1 MQVVVKHDLK
11 RQPVH
16 EIWAPKDAEFFY
28 EHRVLYSRG
37 KLDVEN
43 TNHIIV
49 VARVGE
55 SFPSAKVSKV
65 LGTSVTGGSV
75 FVLVHLVS
83 PNVKELG
90 EFTAREAERIGANKK
105 KAAEQK
111 AKQVEA
117 LGDGDEEDDF
127 DEDEEDPDDE

>member
-111 AKQVEA
+111 AKQIEA
-117 LGDGDEEDDF
+117 LGEEGDEEDDF
-127 DEDEEDPDDE
+127 DEDEDSDDE